1 MREKRFWDDLGRM
14 LAEID
19 YMMHK
24 AVGKVRQKAGMYRY
38 PHAHIKEKENEIII
52 EVELPGM
59 RKEDIEINSDE
70 YGVEIKAEKRAK
82 IEKGSKDEYSKQK
95 SYSRFYRRIAL
106 PAEADHNRLKAAYN
120 EGILELGMLRKR
132 LKARKSVEIE

>member
-1 MREKRFWDDLGRM
+1 MGENTFWDDLGRM

-59 RKEDIEINSDE
+59 RKEDIEITKMDIESIKHMLKKRVDFDE
-70 YGVEIKAEKRAK
+70 FATLEKRV
-82 IEKGSKDEYSKQK
+82 S
-95 SYSRFYRRIAL
+95 
-106 PAEADHNRLKAAYN
+106 
-120 EGILELGMLRKR
+120 ILERR
-132 LKARKSVEIE
+132 R

>member
-1 MREKRFWDDLGRM
+1 MGENTFWDDLGRM

-70 YGVEIKAEKRAK
+70 YGVEIKAEKKEARMNIQNSRATAGFT
-82 IEKGSKDEYSKQK
+82 EELRFLQKQT
-95 SYSRFYRRIAL
+95 IT
-106 PAEADHNRLKAAYN
+106 
-120 EGILELGMLRKR
+120 G
-132 LKARKSVEIE
+132 